1 MKIHLV
7 ALVLIISTILIFTNS
22 FAQADDTVP
31 NPIKQIKSGVL
42 PQDVQC
48 KEGFVLVIWPF
59 DQSPA
64 CLSPEKSTRLL
75 AHGWITPANLPL
87 AHLRAPTGYL
97 GGYFTSSRTE
107 FILKMYGFKS
117 DFTAPLV
124 PQTATNG
131 HFSFLFSKSNYP
143 QSALS
148 VSYQSCARS
157 FITEG
162 GPRAA
167 TNANGTAADLGHV
180 ASRMHQSCTPAQPL
194 SFTYGENSQG
204 KYAVTTKDVVLPCG
218 NVAMMG
224 GQLLPTK
231 YDFVTF
237 SVKTGPNSSPFAYNY
252 LIYSQC

>member
-1 MKIHLV
+1 M
-7 ALVLIISTILIFTNS
+7 VLIISTTLIFANS
-22 FAQADDTVP
+22 FAQADDAVA
-31 NPIKQIKSGVL
+31 NPVKQINSGVL
-42 PQDVQC
+42 LQDVQC
-48 KEGFVLVIWPF
+48 KEGSVLVIWPQ

-64 CLSPEKSTRLL
+64 CLSPDKAARLL
-75 AHGWITPANLPL
+75 AHGWVTPANLPL
-87 AHLRAPTGYL
+87 KHLRGPTGYL

-124 PQTATNG
+124 PKTVTNG
-131 HFSFLFSKSNYP
+131 HFTFLFSKPNYP

-148 VSYQSCARS
+148 VSYQSCTRI
-157 FITEG
+157 FNTEG

-180 ASRMHQSCTPAQPL
+180 ASGLHQSCTPAQPL
-194 SFTYGENSQG
+194 SFTYGKNSQG

-224 GQLLPTK
+224 GQLLPAK
-231 YDFVTF
+231 YDYVTF
-237 SVKTGPNSSPFAYNY
+237 SVKTSPNSSPFAYNY